1 MNWTPTI
8 EGPNRALDG
17 EEPVQIIY
25 LVELT
30 LAYECCIECHLHCWK
45 YQIHTVIKF
54 RRGEAV
60 HWREKQYLASLKS
73 KKLINLQTPAG
84 QLLCSSAVM
93 FNTGTKL
100 GKG

>member
-1 MNWTPTI
+1 MNGTPTI
-8 EGPNRALDG
+8 GGPNRALDG

-30 LAYECCIECHLHCWK
+30 LAYECCMECHLHCWK

-73 KKLINLQTPAG
+73 KKLICKLLLVSCCAV
-84 QLLCSSAVM
+84 QLLCYVQHRY
-93 FNTGTKL
+93 
-100 GKG
+100 